1 MEDEVGQY
9 VEEGLMVRRQTSDVR
24 CQGSERDTG
33 EPGVRGGC
41 RTRVLRC
48 FCFFFLVFVY
58 QQDSVFLYNKR
69 HIEYTRV
76 LRGAHALVMRK
87 SVRNFCVTSGVR

>member
-1 MEDEVGQY
+1 MSEFG
-9 VEEGLMVRRQTSDVR
+9 EGYRGAGSARRVPDPGTSVF
-24 CQGSERDTG
+24 
-33 EPGVRGGC
+33 
-41 RTRVLRC
+41 L
-48 FCFFFLVFVY
+48 FFFLVFVY

-87 SVRNFCVTSGVR
+87 SVRNFVCDFRCPVMFDV